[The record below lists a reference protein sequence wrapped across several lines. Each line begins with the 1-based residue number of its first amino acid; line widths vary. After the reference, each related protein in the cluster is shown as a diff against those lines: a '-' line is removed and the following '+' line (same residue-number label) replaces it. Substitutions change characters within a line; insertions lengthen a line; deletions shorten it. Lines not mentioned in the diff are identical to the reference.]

1 VIEKIFGNYAEY
13 YDLLNSDKDYSW
25 ETKYHEQIF
34 ASFPI
39 KIRSI
44 LELGSG
50 TGSHVVNLY
59 EVGYKVLGVDIS
71 EDMVRLGKAKLHNA
85 GIDEVD
91 ANIIVGDI
99 RSIDLSKTFDLV
111 LSSFHVMSYMVTNQ
125 DLTDAFSTARRHL
138 EIGGYFVFDFWF
150 TPGVKNIKATSRT
163 KTLSNN
169 EISVTRTAEPLHIDE
184 LNCVDIQYFFKVTN
198 LKDLKTIS
206 FDEIHR
212 MRHLEISEVMDLCA
226 DDFELVVVFGENTFD
241 RPTQDNWSALA
252 VLRRIK

>member
-1 VIEKIFGNYAEY
+1 MIEKIFGNYAEY

-111 LSSFHVMSYMVTNQ
+111 LSSF
-125 DLTDAFSTARRHL
+125 F
-138 EIGGYFVFDFWF
+138 
-150 TPGVKNIKATSRT
+150 
-163 KTLSNN
+163 
-169 EISVTRTAEPLHIDE
+169 
-184 LNCVDIQYFFKVTN
+184 
-198 LKDLKTIS
+198 
-206 FDEIHR
+206 
-212 MRHLEISEVMDLCA
+212 
-226 DDFELVVVFGENTFD
+226 
-241 RPTQDNWSALA
+241 
-252 VLRRIK
+252 